1 MKVGKLLRTLVS
13 GWRTHCGS
21 SCI

>member
-1 MKVGKLLRTLVS
+1 MKVGRLLRTLVS